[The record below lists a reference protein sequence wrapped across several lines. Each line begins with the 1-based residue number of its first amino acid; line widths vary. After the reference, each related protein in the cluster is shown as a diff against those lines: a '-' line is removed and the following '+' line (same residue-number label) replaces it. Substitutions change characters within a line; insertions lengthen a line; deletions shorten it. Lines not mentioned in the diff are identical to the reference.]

1 MLGSVPIVLMG
12 HVEELYARYNVRC
25 VINLMDEYSG
35 PIATYRKLNI
45 SQAYFPTV
53 DHFEPTLETL
63 EAATRVLSECKKNGW
78 VAYVHCKGG
87 HGRSAAVAAAWL
99 LSKEGGSMSPTQAQ
113 NHLNSIGHVRKK
125 LLTQP
130 NLQKFYRLHRDT
142 DNNAMDEALDDESTP
157 LVR

>member
-1 MLGSVPIVLMG
+1 MLGSVPIVAAG
-12 HVEELYARYNVRC
+12 HVRELYEKYKVRR
-25 VINLMDEYSG
+25 VINLMDEYVG
-35 PIATYRKLNI
+35 PIAEYEKLNI

-63 EAATRVLSECKKNGW
+63 EAATRVLSECKKKGW

-99 LSKEGGSMSPTQAQ
+99 LSKDGGRLNPTQAQ
-113 NHLNSIGHVRKK
+113 NHLNSVGHVRKN
-125 LLTQP
+125 LLKQP
-130 NLQKFYRLHRDT
+130 NLREFFRLHRDT
-142 DNNAMDEALDDESTP
+142 NESLDESLDDESTP